1 MSNKWN
7 EDLRR
12 RMEQYEAPAP
22 DDLFDDIMSALPA
35 EAPTTPVARLWPR
48 RIAIAAAVVIAIAA
62 GYLTLTTPM
71 PIADDVV
78 AEAEPA
84 TENSYLPLSAPAM
97 EQESLL
103 ADATAEK
110 IPQPKLRTGQHI
122 AQKQLTPSIDLTPEP
137 NSQTMAMES
146 KAEEQSSPEEPT
158 IERKNDSQRS
168 AQPRATQSR
177 AAQPAQERVLAMAT
191 RNRSERLSMGL
202 HTAGITIGENN
213 QSTQQV
219 FTVNSALHGVR
230 HDDIEDDE
238 ATDVLLHDQERT
250 ISSRRH
256 HRLPVRVGVTLRYN
270 LSDRWAI
277 ESGVAY
283 TKLSSENSLGDSA
296 NYYDERTTLHYI
308 GLPVNAVY
316 NIYHSPRFVVYASAG
331 VMAEKAVSG
340 DMRTDYFLN
349 GERINSM
356 TSDVRI
362 KPLQWSVNAAAGV
375 QYNLS
380 RWVALYA
387 EPSIGYHFD
396 NGTAIET
403 LYNERPLDFNLGVG
417 LRFTLR

>member
-22 DDLFDDIMSALPA
+22 DDLFDEIMSALPA
-35 EAPTTPVARLWPR
+35 EAPATPVVRLWPR

-84 TENSYLPLSAPAM
+84 TENSYLPLSASAM
-97 EQESLL
+97 EQEPLL

-122 AQKQLTPSIDLTPEP
+122 AQKQLTTSIDLTPEP

-158 IERKNDSQRS
+158 VERKNTSHRS

-191 RNRSERLSMGL
+191 RNRAERLSMGL

-238 ATDVLLHDQERT
+238 ATDVLLHNEERT

-296 NYYDERTTLHYI
+296 NYYD
-308 GLPVNAVY
+308 
-316 NIYHSPRFVVYASAG
+316 
-331 VMAEKAVSG
+331 
-340 DMRTDYFLN
+340 
-349 GERINSM
+349 
-356 TSDVRI
+356 
-362 KPLQWSVNAAAGV
+362 
-375 QYNLS
+375 
-380 RWVALYA
+380 
-387 EPSIGYHFD
+387 
-396 NGTAIET
+396 
-403 LYNERPLDFNLGVG
+403 
-417 LRFTLR
+417 